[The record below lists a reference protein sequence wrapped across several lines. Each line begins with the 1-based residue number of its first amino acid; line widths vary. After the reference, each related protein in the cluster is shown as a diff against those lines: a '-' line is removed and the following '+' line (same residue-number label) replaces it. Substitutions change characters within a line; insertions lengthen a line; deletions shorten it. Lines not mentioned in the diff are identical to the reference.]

1 MRRSVYRI
9 ATVALVAGVL
19 MSSTAPSAV
28 MAAPQEGGS
37 VTSGITGIHN
47 DDGRLVDA
55 SGRTVVLRGLNI
67 VDKQGW
73 TGELARPMLD
83 DSAVAQLAAV
93 GFNHVRFGTTWDSIE
108 HERGQFDDAYVDQF
122 IDQLDLLARH
132 GIAAVVDVHQDLWSE
147 QRGGDGAPAWADPQC
162 NTLPDANLD
171 DATGQWF
178 LEYGSPAVTAAF
190 ANFWYDGYGDADL
203 HCTGPIQ
210 TEFVEMWG
218 YLASRL
224 GGHPA
229 VIGYDI
235 LNEPWPGTT
244 PPGVFEQTQLMP
256 MYQRVAAA
264 IREYDRK
271 TPIFFEPVAIYT
283 NSIPTMGE
291 APDPNAV
298 FAPHIYTEALA
309 TNGDVTFGGLSEET
323 TLSKVQADAQ
333 RMGVPMWIG
342 EWGAIDSPSYITR
355 TYDLFDR
362 YGTGAAFWDDVQYP
376 GRRFAE
382 DHEPPHVRPYPELYP
397 GTATWSYDASTTAF
411 TMTVT
416 TDRSGQVQLVV
427 PPRLGLASI
436 ATTGGAVRFSG
447 QNRHATT
454 CSAKAESPCRAVWE
468 LPSAGTFRLTL
479 RTPGQP
485 M

>member
-1 MRRSVYRI
+1 M
-9 ATVALVAGVL
+9 
-19 MSSTAPSAV
+19 
-28 MAAPQEGGS
+28 
-37 VTSGITGIHN
+37 
-47 DDGRLVDA
+47 
-55 SGRTVVLRGLNI
+55 
-67 VDKQGW
+67 
-73 TGELARPMLD
+73 
-83 DSAVAQLAAV
+83 
-93 GFNHVRFGTTWDSIE
+93 
-108 HERGQFDDAYVDQF
+108 
-122 IDQLDLLARH
+122 
-132 GIAAVVDVHQDLWSE
+132 
-147 QRGGDGAPAWADPQC
+147 
-162 NTLPDANLD
+162 
-171 DATGQWF
+171 
-178 LEYGSPAVTAAF
+178 TAAF

-264 IREYDRK
+264 IREYDQK

-342 EWGAIDSPSYITR
+342 EWGLSTARPTS
-355 TYDLFDR
+355 
-362 YGTGAAFWDDVQYP
+362 P
-376 GRRFAE
+376 GRTTSSI
-382 DHEPPHVRPYPELYP
+382 DTEPAL
-397 GTATWSYDASTTAF
+397 
-411 TMTVT
+411 
-416 TDRSGQVQLVV
+416 RSG
-427 PPRLGLASI
+427 
-436 ATTGGAVRFSG
+436 
-447 QNRHATT
+447 TT
-454 CSAKAESPCRAVWE
+454 CNTPVGASPRTTNPRTCGRTQSCIPARRPGHTTRA
-468 LPSAGTFRLTL
+468 PRHS
-479 RTPGQP
+479 P
-485 M
+485 